1 MISDGRLD
9 NVKFFKR
16 KRVLVTGHT
25 GYKGAWLAAVLNYMG
40 ANAAGYALAPE
51 PGCLYEKINGDRL
64 IHSVTGSLLDSSLLE
79 QTVTEIQPEIVIHLA
94 EYGSRRD
101 CLREPVQ
108 TFQTNLMGSMA
119 LLEALRKCPSVKS
132 IVLESVNQKSE
143 DKRSS
148 PSGSNGET
156 FGRADPY
163 ISSKVC
169 MEYMVR
175 DYRELYFQSGRRMTG
190 FAVVR
195 VGNSMKEGRSIQS
208 GMDLSDLK
216 SAVKEPA
223 AGTHRLPL
231 PQERQSILGILDSY
245 LAVGRL
251 LYEKPAV
258 YEGEWNLELMRE
270 CKSGLICEKADR
282 RPKEFLSCRMGGDIE
297 CGICM
302 KMISA
307 YYGN

>member
-9 NVKFFKR
+9 NVKFFKG
-16 KRVLVTGHT
+16 KRMLVTGHT

-40 ANAAGYALAPE
+40 ANAAGYALTPE

-94 EYGSRRD
+94 EYGSSRD
-101 CLREPVQ
+101 CFREPVQ

-132 IVLESVNQKSE
+132 IVLESVNLKSE
-143 DKRSS
+143 DKSS
-148 PSGSNGET
+148 NPSGSAQET

-195 VGNSMKEGRSIQS
+195 VGRSIEGDGGTQLEI
-208 GMDLSDLK
+208 DLSDIK
-216 SAVKEPA
+216 SVVEESAS
-223 AGTHRLPL
+223 GTHRMSL
-231 PQERQSILGILDSY
+231 PQERQSVLGILDSY

-251 LYEKPAV
+251 LYEKPTV
-258 YEGEWNLELMRE
+258 YAGEWNLELMQG
-270 CKSGLICEKADR
+270 CKSGWICENAAR
-282 RPKEFLSCRMGGDIE
+282 WPKELLKCRLGGE
-297 CGICM
+297 TEREICM
-302 KMISA
+302 KIISA
-307 YYGN
+307 YYD